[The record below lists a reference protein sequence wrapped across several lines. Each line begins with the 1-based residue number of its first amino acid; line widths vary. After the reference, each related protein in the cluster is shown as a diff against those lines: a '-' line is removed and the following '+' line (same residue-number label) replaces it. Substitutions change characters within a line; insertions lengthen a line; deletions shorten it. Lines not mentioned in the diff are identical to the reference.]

1 MPFSLVHAA
10 IVGRPDPQAGWPSAD
25 TTRTLRPV
33 TKTLLFL
40 HLVSAFLLVGGATV
54 AGVVQISALRREQPS
69 DIAMLLRL
77 ARPGV
82 VLVNLGALGTLAFGM
97 ALAEQ
102 SDIGLGTAWV
112 SAALALWVVMMAL
125 GGLGGRSARHA
136 RELAERLAAEG
147 DRPSDEL
154 RSLLSHRPSLLLSYA
169 STAAIVAIL
178 VLMVWKPG
186 S

>member
-1 MPFSLVHAA
+1 MTNA
-10 IVGRPDPQAGWPSAD
+10 
-25 TTRTLRPV
+25 
-33 TKTLLFL
+33 LLFL
-40 HLVSAFLLVGGATV
+40 HLVSAFLLVAGATV
-54 AGVVQISALRREQPS
+54 AGVAQISALRRDRPS
-69 DIAMLLRL
+69 EVALLLRL

-82 VLVNLGALGTLAFGM
+82 ALVNVGALGTLAFGI
-97 ALAEQ
+97 ALEEHL
-102 SDIGLGTAWV
+102 DIGLGTAWV
-112 SAALALWVVMMAL
+112 LAAIVLWVVMMLL

-154 RSLLSHRPSLLLSYA
+154 RSLVSHRPSLLLSYA

-178 VLMVWKPG
+178 VLMVWRPG